1 MFFVREHVGFSGGAR
16 HFGVRKKVRMGGT
29 GGVDALEADCEAMS
43 GRLLVVA
50 RSVRS
55 QEVGGTA

>member
-1 MFFVREHVGFSGGAR
+1 MGLFG
-16 HFGVRKKVRMGGT
+16 GVRHLGECQKGCVGGT
-29 GGVDALEADCEAMS
+29 DGLAVWEADGEAMS

-55 QEVGGTA
+55 QEMASIA